1 MHFIIW
7 YNIVY
12 IIKQIMYIK
21 DAVTLR
27 LNKDLKQ
34 SEISCKNKVLTQ
46 FMFSLKANW
55 KWLFDW
61 KHWLYCLRSK
71 AGNMDWFYL
80 KEKSFIT
87 KHMRSSKNHTTQIPK
102 KIQTLRLFYFNNAFT
117 NITIKRKMQK
127 SFAKLDIYFFSKHIG
142 KKKTTKTWRSSY

>member
-46 FMFSLKANW
+46 FMFSLKAN
-55 KWLFDW
+55 
-61 KHWLYCLRSK
+61 
-71 AGNMDWFYL
+71 
-80 KEKSFIT
+80 
-87 KHMRSSKNHTTQIPK
+87 
-102 KIQTLRLFYFNNAFT
+102 
-117 NITIKRKMQK
+117 
-127 SFAKLDIYFFSKHIG
+127 
-142 KKKTTKTWRSSY
+142 